1 MKIDIF
7 LSLLACVGTFSS
19 FLFPLPLHGNGRS
32 VFLLLIYVWNFYSC
46 VFIRVR
52 FCQLFY
58 SIRES
63 FWHFCTMLA
72 KMTSSNLMF
81 VTLYIS
87 HSLLWVFSLI
97 ISLYLSSSIVT
108 LHYII
113 SPLSEA
119 CLFSKPIGIPFILFF
134 IVFMLIHMC
143 IHCLGQLSP
152 WRPPASLPPP
162 SPLSLPGG
170 ICSAL
175 LFCNFIEEK
184 T

>member
-7 LSLLACVGTFSS
+7 LSLLAFVGTFSS
-19 FLFPLPLHGNGRS
+19 FLFPLPLHGNCRS
-32 VFLLLIYVWNFYSC
+32 IFLLLIFVWNF
-46 VFIRVR
+46 
-52 FCQLFY
+52 
-58 SIRES
+58 IRES